1 MFFLLQPFCCDPALN
16 ILHHGCWRQNCPNH
30 PGLCSLPIPDLGSL
44 GRGSGERRGGGH
56 TLEFFFAVTP
66 LKAVT
71 SSIKLAARKLGL
83 SLSATIPS
91 SAKKF
96 PNMGRQVILW
106 SFPISR
112 SSSWPHLSMCPQ
124 SWLLGKSELRMGST
138 VLFAM
143 SLKLV
148 WWAPSKTQRI
158 GLWK

>member
-1 MFFLLQPFCCDPALN
+1 MAAGGKTALT
-16 ILHHGCWRQNCPNH
+16 ILGYAACPSQTWDR
-30 PGLCSLPIPDLGSL
+30 LVEEVV
-44 GRGSGERRGGGH
+44 REGGGSH
-56 TLEFFFAVTP
+56 TLEFFFAETP

-124 SWLLGKSELRMGST
+124 SWQLGKSELRMGST